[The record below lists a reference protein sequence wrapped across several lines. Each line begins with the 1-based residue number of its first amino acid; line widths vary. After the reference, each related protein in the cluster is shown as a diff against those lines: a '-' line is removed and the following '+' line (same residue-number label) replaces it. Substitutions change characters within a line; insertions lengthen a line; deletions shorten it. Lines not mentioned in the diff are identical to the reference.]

1 MTLKLSAQAH
11 AHTVDSLGQ
20 PVLLMPAEG
29 AASVALKCGPTNAEA
44 AECLVHAPCL
54 GRCRPS
60 ALTQPLIS
68 PVINLGLDV
77 ALGVDSR
84 GKMPVL

>member
-1 MTLKLSAQAH
+1 M
-11 AHTVDSLGQ
+11 LGPC
-20 PVLLMPAEG
+20 PVSGAMPPFG
-29 AASVALKCGPTNAEA
+29 SHP
-44 AECLVHAPCL
+44 
-54 GRCRPS
+54 
-60 ALTQPLIS
+60 PLIS